1 MLVRFVVSLSESF
14 ASLMLL
20 FNFNLSMLGPNMSA
34 RPALTGEYKLS
45 NRPLQQSTELL
56 KIQVALAQKAGVN
69 EEKKNE

>member
-1 MLVRFVVSLSESF
+1 
-14 ASLMLL
+14 
-20 FNFNLSMLGPNMSA
+20 MSA

-69 EEKKNE
+69 EEKKNNE